1 MPYLKDG
8 DLIECPECHEKWE
21 FPVQDYV
28 LAEITGIDSETTE
41 LCGYCDAPIRIVR
54 DAPDKYFVEA
64 EE

>member
-1 MPYLKDG
+1 MNV
-8 DLIECPECHEKWE
+8 LIAAVRAKSKNLLRGNN
-21 FPVQDYV
+21 VQDYV